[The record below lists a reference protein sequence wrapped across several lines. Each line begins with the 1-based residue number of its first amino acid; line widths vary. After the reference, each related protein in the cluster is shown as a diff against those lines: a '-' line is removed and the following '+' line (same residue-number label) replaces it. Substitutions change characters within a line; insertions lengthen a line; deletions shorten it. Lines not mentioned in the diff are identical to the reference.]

1 MDFNQIYKKIRA
13 ISEDVSLDECPGND
27 TAQPQEPSQSVN
39 MNVTMNA
46 QGPEGIR
53 DLIGVLR
60 NIETGDSTD
69 DQEEL
74 VSVPG
79 ELDDFDNTEI
89 DIDRG
94 IIDDSYS
101 NSADRTVTMGV
112 DSVTSTGNDMH
123 SKGGPEP
130 RKPSGGGNPYRSV
143 DEALVRRLGNL
154 YSEIK
159 GR

>member
-1 MDFNQIYKKIRA
+1 MDFKSIYNKFNALEESKQLA
-13 ISEDVSLDECPGND
+13 ECPD
-27 TAQPQEPSQSVN
+27 AETQQAVAPASVN

-53 DLIGVLR
+53 DLISVLR
-60 NIETGDSTD
+60 NIESGDGED
-69 DQEEL
+69 AEQEL

-79 ELDDFDNTEI
+79 ELGDLDDIEI
-89 DIDRG
+89 DTNRG
-94 IIDDSYS
+94 VIDDSYS

-112 DSVTSTGNDMH
+112 DSVTATGDDMH

-130 RKPSGGGNPYRSV
+130 KKPAGGGNPYRAV
-143 DEALVRRLGNL
+143 DEGLVRRLGNL